1 MKKSDNVI
9 GSNILSR
16 RFDYISASKT
26 FMAEISELSH
36 GGVDPLG
43 QLYNDACDQ
52 GFVMISDKTGSEVEF
67 YLHDTQ
73 RDTEGD
79 VIAWDFR
86 PSANAIHY
94 NFNLQN
100 VKAIILND

>member
-16 RFDYISASKT
+16 CFDYISASKT

-67 YLHDTQ
+67 YLHNIQ
-73 RDTEGD
+73 RDAEGD
-79 VIAWDFR
+79 IIAWDFR
-86 PSANAIHY
+86 PSTNAIRH
-94 NFNLQN
+94 NSNLQN
-100 VKAIILND
+100 VKVIILND